1 MLFKK
6 IIPLIIA
13 ACLFGSCSYFST
25 DDSDDDIPA
34 VVIPTAVAGTSSN
47 AVSLR
52 IKFDGEDARSALP
65 QVDENS
71 FIYIGL
77 RCHFDEN
84 NSKMIAEWNSAAEM
98 RNSTITFQTGRYT
111 FDLIAMNTS
120 VTMFDSQTAEIRN
133 GENSLSFT
141 PKLELI
147 DYSFSGKGSLNVK
160 VSFDA
165 TNVATVTAGLYYL
178 DGEQCPGYNDVQREI
193 EGGGV
198 CTYSGSE
205 IPAGNYIVIFK
216 FYADEG
222 MTQLLGT
229 YREYASIAGGM
240 TSSSE
245 CQISSLASLYK
256 IEYDLGGGYFAG
268 GYTAPGS
275 YTRRTSAITLPKN
288 DNIIRSEDWQF
299 GGWYDNPNFT
309 GEAITEIPSGSTG
322 NRKFYAKWLEVVT
335 ITFDLDGKGSMDES
349 KKFLKTLKG
358 VPVLITP
365 YKTLGIVNPS
375 DAFFHGWS
383 KVSKNSGLQTV
394 NYDDWDAITVNE
406 NTVLYAVWA
415 VTEINPS
422 EGNPQDKTDSDGDG
436 LTDYEEVFVSHTD
449 PSCADT
455 DGDGWTDKE
464 ETSLYNPETKTFSP
478 LIADTPDLKIIIAG
492 DPSISYKYSI
502 GTGTNETENESI
514 SNGKTGSSSSSKSST
529 TTYSVTNQWKEEFGF
544 SKVWGNKAGFEFRF
558 SETYG
563 QGFTSGDSYTYSSS
577 QSEGWSKSWS
587 NGKSKSE
594 THSKTLSAATIK
606 VPIKLKNPSP
616 ISYSVKNVTISI
628 SRLAH
633 NGPRSTLL
641 PLVTIQKSDVG
652 TLAPN
657 SESIVYTI
665 EAELPN
671 TDVGKQLEN
680 LLKYSNGLKVE
691 IAGYSITMFKSG
703 VAGANDF
710 TQALTKVRAK
720 TASVYIDCGRDSGR
734 TPKHYNVS
742 VKNLYNHDATSLETL
757 YKRVTLKDIFDNI
770 LKLPQGSASGYELTD
785 TGYIKSIYGVS
796 NNSDLKNG
804 AWYINIKTIESEKKM
819 MYLFSPK
826 TDCYKKLEEI
836 YVNPGDAISIIYDV
850 DMDEDGLLRNE
861 ELLHGTRDDNNDSD
875 GDGLN
880 DFEEIYG
887 WYKSSIGLVSKYSDS
902 ETSKKVFTNPCLK
915 DTDGDGDVDYTGAG
929 GTQDT
934 DPMIAK
940 YNTNTALKSG
950 KYSVDG
956 GKNFNSFDVKVT
968 KDKNKSPFDN
978 SVDCHTLRL
987 DIEPELPIAHLQVQV
1002 TDLEDEPDSNKWI
1015 DLKQDTD
1022 IGILIGKSIINVRC
1036 RVPDGPNSFAEK
1048 IHKYIVK
1055 SNFTTLKNFQVV
1067 PKIAGETA
1075 ITWDKYV
1082 DIRAESKNVAVTSS
1096 GYFLQVINTDKAS
1109 DEEPSYADAVNAQDK
1124 PDTKLTKFF
1133 MKLSPEKMLKGT
1145 CALNLS
1151 ARTNYLVRLYA
1162 FTGDFTP
1169 PLGENSHASI
1179 KMLAQKR
1186 FLSGKS
1192 RTAKLAFWAH
1202 YIYDNH
1208 DHDGDFVDSRYY
1220 WSFDCSENYIDFSKL
1235 NLSADQTQDMDED
1248 DDQYWVFGNVNGPRD
1263 KSYGAQPFGNTSTKL
1278 EGSFSRDS
1286 NYKFTVRFRGYER
1299 DTTNSDHLGTIRA
1312 DFEYKK
1318 NEDRWYCTWW
1328 LDSYGDDSACLG
1340 FLPKSSQVGCG
1351 ERVDKNWWEL
1361 YNVNKGEIAFA
1372 WGWDWDYN

>member
-52 IKFDGEDARSALP
+52 IKFDGDDARSALP

-98 RNSTITFQTGRYT
+98 RNSTIEFQTGKYT
-111 FDLIAMNTS
+111 FDLIAMSTS

-165 TNVATVTAGLYYL
+165 TNVKKVTAGLYYL
-178 DGEQCPGYNDVQREI
+178 DGEPCPGYNDVPLEI

-222 MTQLLGT
+222 IAQLLGT

-240 TSSSE
+240 TSSSV
-245 CQISSLASLYK
+245 CQITSLSALYK
-256 IEYDLGGGYFAG
+256 IEYDLGGGVFVE
-268 GYTAPGS
+268 GYTVPGS

-288 DNIIRSEDWQF
+288 DNEETPNALQRQGYQF
-299 GGWYDNPNFT
+299 GGWYDNPSFT

-322 NRKFYAKWLEVVT
+322 DRKFYAKWLEEVT
-335 ITFDLDGKGSMDES
+335 IIFNLENEGTMTGDNT
-349 KKFLKTLKG
+349 LKTLKG
-358 VPVLITP
+358 VPVLIPPHT
-365 YKTLGIVNPS
+365 TLGIANPTGKY
-375 DAFFHGWS
+375 FHGWS
-383 KVSKNSGLQTV
+383 KVSKNSGQQTV
-394 NYDDWDAITVNE
+394 DYDNWDEITINE
-406 NTVLYAVWA
+406 NTTLYAVWA
-415 VTEINPS
+415 VSKINPS
-422 EGNPQDKTDSDGDG
+422 ENDSLDNTDSDGDG
-436 LTDYEEVFVSHTD
+436 LTDWEEVFKFQTD

-464 ETSLYNPETKTFSP
+464 ETSLYNSETKIFSP
-478 LIADTPDLKIIIAG
+478 LIADTPDLKIVIAG
-492 DPSISYKYSI
+492 DPSISYKYSL
-502 GTGTNETENESI
+502 GKSGNTTENESI
-514 SNGKTGSSSSSKSST
+514 SNGTTGSSSSSKSST
-529 TTYSVTNQWKEEFGF
+529 TSYSMTNQWKEEVGF
-544 SKVWGNKAGFEFRF
+544 SYIWGNKGGFEIRAN
-558 SETYG
+558 ETFG
-563 QGFTSGDSYTYSSS
+563 QGFTNGDSYTYSSS

-616 ISYSVKNVTISI
+616 ISYSVKSVSISI

-633 NGPRSTLL
+633 NGTTLL

-703 VAGANDF
+703 VPGANDF

-720 TASVYIDCGRDSGR
+720 TASVYIDWGRDSGR
-734 TPKHYNVS
+734 TPKQYNIS

-757 YKRVTLKDIFDNI
+757 YKDVTLKDIFDKI
-770 LKLPQGSASGYELTD
+770 LKLPENSPSGYELTN
-785 TGYIKSIYGVS
+785 TGYIKSIYGVTNKS
-796 NNSDLKNG
+796 PLKNG
-804 AWYINIKTIESEKKM
+804 AWYIIRKTIESEKKM
-819 MYLFSPK
+819 MYLFSPEN
-826 TDCYKKLEEI
+826 DRYEKLADI
-836 YVNPGDAISIIYDV
+836 KVNPGDAISIIYDV
-850 DMDEDGLLRNE
+850 DMDGDGLLLNE
-861 ELLHGTRDDNNDSD
+861 ELLHGTSDNKIDSD

-887 WYKSSIGLVSKYSDS
+887 WYKSDISLDSKYSA
-902 ETSKKVFTNPCLK
+902 SKKVFTNPCLK

-940 YNTNTALKSG
+940 YDTNTALKSG

-956 GKNFNSFDVKVT
+956 GKTYNSFDVKVT

-978 SVDCHTLRL
+978 SVDCHSLRL

-1002 TDLEDEPDSNKWI
+1002 TDLTAELDSNKWI
-1015 DLKQDTD
+1015 DLKKDTD
-1022 IGILIGKSIINVRC
+1022 IGILMGKSIINVRC
-1036 RVPDGPNSFAEK
+1036 RVPSGPNTFAEE
-1048 IHKYIVK
+1048 IHKYIVQ

-1067 PKIAGETA
+1067 PKVDGETA

-1082 DIRAESKNVAVTSS
+1082 DRRAESKDGTS

-1109 DEEPSYADAVNAQDK
+1109 VEEPAYADAVNAQ
-1124 PDTKLTKFF
+1124 TTSGTNLTKFF
-1133 MKLSPEKMLKGT
+1133 MKLSPETMLKGT
-1145 CALNLS
+1145 CVLNLS
-1151 ARTNYLVRLYA
+1151 ARSNYLVRLYA
-1162 FTGDFTP
+1162 FAGDFTP

-1179 KMLAQKR
+1179 KMLAQKK

-1208 DHDGDFVDSRYY
+1208 DHDGDFVDANYY
-1220 WSFDCSENYIDFSKL
+1220 WSFDCSEKYIDFSKL
-1235 NLSADQTQDMDED
+1235 DLSADKTQDMDED

-1263 KSYGAQPFGNTSTKL
+1263 KKYGAQPFGNTSTKL

-1286 NYKFTVRFRGYER
+1286 NYKFTVRFSGYER
-1299 DTTNSDHLGTIRA
+1299 DTSYSDHLGTIRA

-1361 YNVNKGEIAFA
+1361 YNINKGEIAFA